1 MTRIRLLCLLLTG
14 VVSVPVLVAQG
25 TQDAAPLF
33 RAESDLVVLHV
44 NVFDGRSDAVG
55 GLPHD
60 AFRVF
65 EDGQEQAI
73 TFFSGADVP
82 VAVGL
87 VLDNSG
93 SMIAR
98 QRMSIAGGL
107 AFARSSHPEDELF
120 TVHYNEHVACGLP
133 AGLAFTNRET
143 LLEAAL
149 SRFKPGGKT
158 ALYDAVIDAL
168 DHLEEASHQKRAL
181 VVLSDGED
189 NASRHSE
196 DDMMKRARD
205 GDAIIYTV
213 SSANPRHGLGG
224 DPGVLRKLAGAAGGV
239 AYFPDSDKEVVESFD
254 DIAGNIRRAY
264 SIGYVPR
271 NDDHDGGYRRVKVTV
286 RMPGR
291 SNLRVQSRDGYRP
304 PDHADAR

>member
-1 MTRIRLLCLLLTG
+1 MPA
-14 VVSVPVLVAQG
+14 VVAQSVAQG

-33 RAESDLVVLHV
+33 RAESDLVVLHL
-44 NVFDGRSDAVG
+44 NVFDGRSDAVP
-55 GLPHD
+55 GLPQE

-65 EDGQEQAI
+65 EDGKEQEI

-107 AFARSSHPEDELF
+107 AFARSSHSEDQLF
-120 TVHYNEHVACGLP
+120 TVHFNENIEYGLP
-133 AGLAFTNRET
+133 PGMAFTNRET
-143 LLEAAL
+143 LLGAAL
-149 SRFKPGGKT
+149 ARFKPGGKT

-168 DHLEEASHQKRAL
+168 EHLEDASHQKRVL

-196 DDMMKRARD
+196 DDMVTRARD

-213 SSANPRHGLGG
+213 SSANQRHGLAG
-224 DPGVLRKLAGAAGGV
+224 DAGLLRKLAGATGGV
-239 AYFPDSDKEVVESFD
+239 AYFPDSDEEVVESFD
-254 DIAGNIRRAY
+254 DIAGNIRRGY

-271 NDDHDGGYRRVKVTV
+271 NDHHDGGYRRVKVTV